1 VLKDGTRVALKVQY
15 TGIANSI
22 DSDLDNFKMLID
34 ILGVFPRGLYLNEL
48 IKVTRGELHW
58 ECDYQREAAMQTR
71 YHDKCIISP
80 DKYYAPKVVPHLSSR
95 EILCTEFVEGVEID
109 TLVKA
114 N

>member
-1 VLKDGTRVALKVQY
+1 
-15 TGIANSI
+15 
-22 DSDLDNFKMLID
+22 
-34 ILGVFPRGLYLNEL
+34 
-48 IKVTRGELHW
+48 
-58 ECDYQREAAMQTR
+58 MQTR
-71 YHDKCIISP
+71 YHDKCIVSP